1 VAVILSDCGD
11 PRIFATVTV
20 VIAVSLALLGDFRA
34 AIAGVGT
41 VVVGLVVV
49 EEVLKPFFGR
59 HLGDLPGPTF
69 PSGHTTVAVALASAV
84 MLAARGSRPLG
95 QLLGPALRYVL
106 VVLAAVVSLCIG
118 LAMVVR
124 QLHYMSD
131 VVAGVP
137 LGLAVTGCTATLVDA
152 FVSFQASRRRTA
164 RQDIPAQMAARAT
177 KIADSKP

>member
-137 LGLAVTGCTATLVDA
+137 LGLAVTGCTAALVDGLA
-152 FVSFQASRRRTA
+152 SFQASRRRTA
-164 RQDIPAQMAARAT
+164 R
-177 KIADSKP
+177 